1 MRYCKFCG
9 RQLDDG
15 ELCSC
20 PEAMDEY
27 KRLHPAAPA
36 QPAAEN
42 GAAPASPRAAVSPEA
57 PPKPPI
63 SQPRPPTQGDFPK
76 TTAPG
81 WQDAG
86 SFSPPPQAPKAGAG
100 FTPPPPQAPGGG
112 AGFTSPPPQ
121 APKAGTGFTSP
132 PPQAPKAGAGFTP
145 PPPQTPKGGAGFTSP
160 GPGGNYAPP
169 PPQPGNGGA
178 GCNPPPPP
186 PYGGG
191 GGYAPPPR
199 GGFDPQPGGPGPQG
213 GPYAPGWAPYGHP
226 PYGYPPKPN
235 FFNTLLRH
243 LAELFKRP
251 SDAMPT
257 LAQEAH
263 FGEAAIF
270 MGLQALFA
278 GLLAAA
284 LTGQLN
290 RFFRFL
296 GAPDEAL
303 FSGFQSLLVALLL
316 SFALSALTA
325 LIWHGLAR
333 AFGAKL
339 GLVQSCEL
347 VGARSVFV
355 AALDLVCCL
364 LAFINAGAGLFAFF
378 VLGALLTSVCLGAAS
393 YRAPGLSPNRAVYL
407 GMIMALVRM
416 VLMLLF
422 ILLFSQLFLP
432 GYMREALHEFDLEDF
447 LGSLLYMF

>member
-9 RQLDDG
+9 RQLGDG

-36 QPAAEN
+36 QPAPPPAAEK
-42 GAAPASPRAAVSPEA
+42 GAAPAPPRAAVSPDA
-57 PPKPPI
+57 PPRPPI
-63 SQPRPPTQGDFPK
+63 SQPRPPAQAGAQGDFPK

-81 WQDAG
+81 WQ
-86 SFSPPPQAPKAGAG
+86 AGAG
-100 FTPPPPQAPGGG
+100 FTPPPPQAPK
-112 AGFTSPPPQ
+112 P
-121 APKAGTGFTSP
+121 
-132 PPQAPKAGAGFTP
+132 GAGFTP
-145 PPPQTPKGGAGFTSP
+145 P

-169 PPQPGNGGA
+169 PPQPGNGG
-178 GCNPPPPP
+178 GEYNPPPPP

-199 GGFDPQPGGPGPQG
+199 GGFNPQPGSPGPQG
-213 GPYAPGWAPYGHP
+213 WAGYP

-251 SDAMPT
+251 SDTMPT

-290 RFFRFL
+290 RLFRFL

-378 VLGALLTSVCLGAAS
+378 VLGALLTAVCLGAAS

-416 VLMLLF
+416 LLMLLF

-432 GYMREALHEFDLEDF
+432 GYMREALHEFDLGDF

>member
-36 QPAAEN
+36 QPAPPPAAEK
-42 GAAPASPRAAVSPEA
+42 GAAPASPRATVPPEA

-63 SQPRPPTQGDFPK
+63 SQPRPPVQVGAQGDFPK

-81 WQDAG
+81 WQA
-86 SFSPPPQAPKAGAG
+86 
-100 FTPPPPQAPGGG
+100 G

-121 APKAGTGFTSP
+121 APKPGVGFTSP
-132 PPQAPKAGAGFTP
+132 PPQAPKTGAGFTP
-145 PPPQTPKGGAGFTSP
+145 PPPQAPKIGAGFTSP
-160 GPGGNYAPP
+160 GPGGNHAPP
-169 PPQPGNGGA
+169 PPQPGNGG
-178 GCNPPPPP
+178 GGYNPPPPP
-186 PYGGG
+186 PYVGGG
-191 GGYAPPPR
+191 DCCPPPR

-213 GPYAPGWAPYGHP
+213 WAGYP

-290 RFFRFL
+290 RLFRFL

-339 GLVQSCEL
+339 GLVQSFEL

-378 VLGALLTSVCLGAAS
+378 VLGALLTAVCLGAAS

-416 VLMLLF
+416 LLMLLF

-447 LGSLLYMF
+447 LGGLLYMF

>member
-9 RQLDDG
+9 HQLGDG

-36 QPAAEN
+36 QPAPPPAAEK
-42 GAAPASPRAAVSPEA
+42 GAATAPPRAAVSPDA

-63 SQPRPPTQGDFPK
+63 SQPRPPAQAGAQGDFPK

-81 WQDAG
+81 WQ
-86 SFSPPPQAPKAGAG
+86 AGAG
-100 FTPPPPQAPGGG
+100 FTPPPPQAPK
-112 AGFTSPPPQ
+112 P
-121 APKAGTGFTSP
+121 
-132 PPQAPKAGAGFTP
+132 
-145 PPPQTPKGGAGFTSP
+145 GAGFTSP

-169 PPQPGNGGA
+169 PPQPGNGG
-178 GCNPPPPP
+178 GGYNPPPPP
-186 PYGGG
+186 PSDVG
-191 GGYAPPPR
+191 GGYYPPPR

-213 GPYAPGWAPYGHP
+213 WAGYP

-378 VLGALLTSVCLGAAS
+378 VLGALMTSVCLGAAS

-416 VLMLLF
+416 LLMLLF
-422 ILLFSQLFLP
+422 ILLFSQFFLP

>member
-9 RQLDDG
+9 RQLGDG

-36 QPAAEN
+36 QPAPPPAAEK
-42 GAAPASPRAAVSPEA
+42 GAAPAPPRAAVSPDA

-63 SQPRPPTQGDFPK
+63 SQPRPPAQAGAQGDFPK

-81 WQDAG
+81 WQAG
-86 SFSPPPQAPKAGAG
+86 AGFTSPPPQAPKPGAGFTPPPPQAPKAGAG
-100 FTPPPPQAPGGG
+100 FT
-112 AGFTSPPPQ
+112 SPPPQ
-121 APKAGTGFTSP
+121 APKP
-132 PPQAPKAGAGFTP
+132 GAGFTP
-145 PPPQTPKGGAGFTSP
+145 P

-169 PPQPGNGGA
+169 PPQPGNGG
-178 GCNPPPPP
+178 GGYNSPPPP
-186 PYGGG
+186 PYDGGG
-191 GGYAPPPR
+191 DCYPPPR

-290 RFFRFL
+290 RLFRFL

-339 GLVQSCEL
+339 GLVQSFEL

-378 VLGALLTSVCLGAAS
+378 VLGALLTAVCLGAAS

-416 VLMLLF
+416 LLMLLF
-422 ILLFSQLFLP
+422 ILLFSQFFLP

-447 LGSLLYMF
+447 LGGLLYMF

>member
-1 MRYCKFCG
+1 
-9 RQLDDG
+9 
-15 ELCSC
+15 
-20 PEAMDEY
+20 
-27 KRLHPAAPA
+27 
-36 QPAAEN
+36 
-42 GAAPASPRAAVSPEA
+42 
-57 PPKPPI
+57 
-63 SQPRPPTQGDFPK
+63 
-76 TTAPG
+76 
-81 WQDAG
+81 
-86 SFSPPPQAPKAGAG
+86 
-100 FTPPPPQAPGGG
+100 
-112 AGFTSPPPQ
+112 
-121 APKAGTGFTSP
+121 
-132 PPQAPKAGAGFTP
+132 
-145 PPPQTPKGGAGFTSP
+145 
-160 GPGGNYAPP
+160 
-169 PPQPGNGGA
+169 
-178 GCNPPPPP
+178 
-186 PYGGG
+186 
-191 GGYAPPPR
+191 
-199 GGFDPQPGGPGPQG
+199 
-213 GPYAPGWAPYGHP
+213 
-226 PYGYPPKPN
+226 
-235 FFNTLLRH
+235 
-243 LAELFKRP
+243 
-251 SDAMPT
+251 MPT

-339 GLVQSCEL
+339 GLVQSFEL

-378 VLGALLTSVCLGAAS
+378 VLGALMTSVCLGAAS
-393 YRAPGLSPNRAVYL
+393 YQAPGLSPNRAVYL

-416 VLMLLF
+416 LLMLLF
-422 ILLFSQLFLP
+422 ILLFSQFFLP

>member
-9 RQLDDG
+9 RQLGDG

-36 QPAAEN
+36 QPAPPPAAEK
-42 GAAPASPRAAVSPEA
+42 GAATAPPRAAVSPDA

-63 SQPRPPTQGDFPK
+63 SQPRPPAQAGAQGDFPK

-81 WQDAG
+81 WQA
-86 SFSPPPQAPKAGAG
+86 
-100 FTPPPPQAPGGG
+100 G

-121 APKAGTGFTSP
+121 APKP
-132 PPQAPKAGAGFTP
+132 GAGFTP
-145 PPPQTPKGGAGFTSP
+145 PPPQAPKTGAGFTSP

-169 PPQPGNGGA
+169 PPQPGNGG
-178 GCNPPPPP
+178 GGYNPPPPP
-186 PYGGG
+186 PSDGGG
-191 GGYAPPPR
+191 GCYPPPR

-213 GPYAPGWAPYGHP
+213 GPYAPPQWPGNPPDVHP

-235 FFNTLLRH
+235 FFSTLLRH

-339 GLVQSCEL
+339 GLVQSFEL

-355 AALDLVCCL
+355 AALDLICCL

-378 VLGALLTSVCLGAAS
+378 VLGALMTSVCLGAAS

-416 VLMLLF
+416 LLMLLF
-422 ILLFSQLFLP
+422 ILLFSQFFLP
-432 GYMREALHEFDLEDF
+432 GYMREALHEFDLGDF
-447 LGSLLYMF
+447 LGGLLYMF

>member
-9 RQLDDG
+9 RQLGDG

-36 QPAAEN
+36 QPAPPPAAEK
-42 GAAPASPRAAVSPEA
+42 GAATAPPRAAVSPDA

-63 SQPRPPTQGDFPK
+63 SQPRPPAQAGAQGDFPK

-81 WQDAG
+81 WQGAAG
-86 SFSPPPQAPKAGAG
+86 FTPPPPQAPKAGAG
-100 FTPPPPQAPGGG
+100 FMP
-112 AGFTSPPPQ
+112 
-121 APKAGTGFTSP
+121 
-132 PPQAPKAGAGFTP
+132 
-145 PPPQTPKGGAGFTSP
+145 P

-169 PPQPGNGGA
+169 PPQPGNGG
-178 GCNPPPPP
+178 GEYNPPPPP
-186 PYGGG
+186 PSDVG

-213 GPYAPGWAPYGHP
+213 GPYAPPQWPGNPPDVHP

-290 RFFRFL
+290 RLFRFL

-378 VLGALLTSVCLGAAS
+378 VLGALMTSVCLGAAS

-416 VLMLLF
+416 LLMLLF
-422 ILLFSQLFLP
+422 ILLFSQFFLP

>member
-9 RQLDDG
+9 RQLGDG

-36 QPAAEN
+36 QPAPPPAAEK
-42 GAAPASPRAAVSPEA
+42 GAATAPPRAAVSPDA
-57 PPKPPI
+57 PPRPPI
-63 SQPRPPTQGDFPK
+63 SQPRPPAQAGAQGDFPK

-81 WQDAG
+81 WQAG
-86 SFSPPPQAPKAGAG
+86 V
-100 FTPPPPQAPGGG
+100 
-112 AGFTSPPPQ
+112 GFTSPPPQ
-121 APKAGTGFTSP
+121 APKP
-132 PPQAPKAGAGFTP
+132 GAGFTP
-145 PPPQTPKGGAGFTSP
+145 P

-169 PPQPGNGGA
+169 PPQPGNGG
-178 GCNPPPPP
+178 GVYNPPPPP
-186 PYGGG
+186 PYVGGG
-191 GGYAPPPR
+191 GCYPPPR

-213 GPYAPGWAPYGHP
+213 GPYAPPQWPGNPPDVHP

-235 FFNTLLRH
+235 FFSTLLRH

-290 RFFRFL
+290 RLFRFL

-339 GLVQSCEL
+339 SLVQSCEL

-355 AALDLVCCL
+355 AALDLICCL

-378 VLGALLTSVCLGAAS
+378 VLGALMTSVCLGAAS

-416 VLMLLF
+416 LLMLLF

-432 GYMREALHEFDLEDF
+432 GYMREALHEFDLGDF

>member
-9 RQLDDG
+9 RQLGDG

-36 QPAAEN
+36 QPAPPPAAEK
-42 GAAPASPRAAVSPEA
+42 GAAPASPRAAVPPEA

-63 SQPRPPTQGDFPK
+63 SQPRPPAQVRAQGDFPK

-81 WQDAG
+81 WQAG
-86 SFSPPPQAPKAGAG
+86 AGFTSPPPQAPKPGAGFTPPPPQAPKAGAG
-100 FTPPPPQAPGGG
+100 FTPP
-112 AGFTSPPPQ
+112 
-121 APKAGTGFTSP
+121 GT
-132 PPQAPKAGAGFTP
+132 
-145 PPPQTPKGGAGFTSP
+145 
-160 GPGGNYAPP
+160 GGNYAPP
-169 PPQPGNGGA
+169 PPQPGNGG
-178 GCNPPPPP
+178 GGYNPPPPP
-186 PYGGG
+186 PYDGGG
-191 GGYAPPPR
+191 DCYPPPR

-213 GPYAPGWAPYGHP
+213 GPYAPPQWPGNPPDVHP

-235 FFNTLLRH
+235 FFSTLLRH

-339 GLVQSCEL
+339 SLVQSCEL

-355 AALDLVCCL
+355 AALDLICCL

-378 VLGALLTSVCLGAAS
+378 VLGALMTSVCLGAAS

-416 VLMLLF
+416 LLMLLF
-422 ILLFSQLFLP
+422 ILLFSQFFLP

-447 LGSLLYMF
+447 LGGLLYMF

>member
-1 MRYCKFCG
+1 M
-9 RQLDDG
+9 
-15 ELCSC
+15 
-20 PEAMDEY
+20 
-27 KRLHPAAPA
+27 
-36 QPAAEN
+36 
-42 GAAPASPRAAVSPEA
+42 
-57 PPKPPI
+57 
-63 SQPRPPTQGDFPK
+63 
-76 TTAPG
+76 
-81 WQDAG
+81 
-86 SFSPPPQAPKAGAG
+86 
-100 FTPPPPQAPGGG
+100 
-112 AGFTSPPPQ
+112 
-121 APKAGTGFTSP
+121 
-132 PPQAPKAGAGFTP
+132 
-145 PPPQTPKGGAGFTSP
+145 
-160 GPGGNYAPP
+160 
-169 PPQPGNGGA
+169 
-178 GCNPPPPP
+178 
-186 PYGGG
+186 
-191 GGYAPPPR
+191 
-199 GGFDPQPGGPGPQG
+199 
-213 GPYAPGWAPYGHP
+213 

-339 GLVQSCEL
+339 SLVQSCEL

-355 AALDLVCCL
+355 AALDLICCL

-416 VLMLLF
+416 LLMLLF

>member
-9 RQLDDG
+9 RQLGDG

-36 QPAAEN
+36 QPAPPPAAEK
-42 GAAPASPRAAVSPEA
+42 GAAPAPPRAAVSPDA

-63 SQPRPPTQGDFPK
+63 SQPRPPAQAGAQGDFPK

-81 WQDAG
+81 WQ
-86 SFSPPPQAPKAGAG
+86 AGAG
-100 FTPPPPQAPGGG
+100 FTPPPPQAP
-112 AGFTSPPPQ
+112 
-121 APKAGTGFTSP
+121 KA
-132 PPQAPKAGAGFTP
+132 
-145 PPPQTPKGGAGFTSP
+145 GAGFTSP

-169 PPQPGNGGA
+169 PPQPGNGG
-178 GCNPPPPP
+178 GGYNPPPPP
-186 PYGGG
+186 PYVVD
-191 GGYAPPPR
+191 GGYCPPPR

-213 GPYAPGWAPYGHP
+213 GPYAPPQWPGNPPDVHP

-290 RFFRFL
+290 RLFRFL

-339 GLVQSCEL
+339 SLVQSCEL

-416 VLMLLF
+416 LLMLLF

>member
-1 MRYCKFCG
+1 
-9 RQLDDG
+9 
-15 ELCSC
+15 
-20 PEAMDEY
+20 
-27 KRLHPAAPA
+27 
-36 QPAAEN
+36 
-42 GAAPASPRAAVSPEA
+42 
-57 PPKPPI
+57 
-63 SQPRPPTQGDFPK
+63 
-76 TTAPG
+76 
-81 WQDAG
+81 
-86 SFSPPPQAPKAGAG
+86 
-100 FTPPPPQAPGGG
+100 
-112 AGFTSPPPQ
+112 
-121 APKAGTGFTSP
+121 
-132 PPQAPKAGAGFTP
+132 
-145 PPPQTPKGGAGFTSP
+145 
-160 GPGGNYAPP
+160 
-169 PPQPGNGGA
+169 
-178 GCNPPPPP
+178 
-186 PYGGG
+186 
-191 GGYAPPPR
+191 
-199 GGFDPQPGGPGPQG
+199 
-213 GPYAPGWAPYGHP
+213 
-226 PYGYPPKPN
+226 
-235 FFNTLLRH
+235 
-243 LAELFKRP
+243 
-251 SDAMPT
+251 MPT

-290 RFFRFL
+290 RLFRFL

-339 GLVQSCEL
+339 SLVQSCEL

-355 AALDLVCCL
+355 AALDLICCL

-378 VLGALLTSVCLGAAS
+378 VLGALMTSVCLGAAS

-416 VLMLLF
+416 LLMLLF
-422 ILLFSQLFLP
+422 ILLFSQFFLP
-432 GYMREALHEFDLEDF
+432 GYMREALHEFDLGDF

>member
-9 RQLDDG
+9 RQLGDG

-36 QPAAEN
+36 QPAPPPAAEK
-42 GAAPASPRAAVSPEA
+42 GAATAPPRAAVSPDA
-57 PPKPPI
+57 PPRPPI
-63 SQPRPPTQGDFPK
+63 SQPRPPAQAGAQGDFPK

-81 WQDAG
+81 WQA
-86 SFSPPPQAPKAGAG
+86 
-100 FTPPPPQAPGGG
+100 G

-121 APKAGTGFTSP
+121 APKPGVGFTSP
-132 PPQAPKAGAGFTP
+132 PPQAPKP
-145 PPPQTPKGGAGFTSP
+145 GAGFTSP

-169 PPQPGNGGA
+169 PPQPGNGG
-178 GCNPPPPP
+178 GGYNSPPPP
-186 PYGGG
+186 PYDGGG
-191 GGYAPPPR
+191 DCYPPPR

-213 GPYAPGWAPYGHP
+213 GPYAPPQWPGNPPDVHP

-235 FFNTLLRH
+235 FFSTLLRH

-290 RFFRFL
+290 RLFRFL

-339 GLVQSCEL
+339 GLVQSFEL

-378 VLGALLTSVCLGAAS
+378 VLGALLTAVCLGAAR

-416 VLMLLF
+416 LLMLLF

-447 LGSLLYMF
+447 LGGLLYMF

>member
-9 RQLDDG
+9 RQLGDG

-36 QPAAEN
+36 QPAPPPAAEK
-42 GAAPASPRAAVSPEA
+42 GAATAPPRAAVSPDA

-63 SQPRPPTQGDFPK
+63 SQPRPPAQAGAQGDFPK

-81 WQDAG
+81 WQAG
-86 SFSPPPQAPKAGAG
+86 AGFTPPPPQAPKAGAG
-100 FTPPPPQAPGGG
+100 FT
-112 AGFTSPPPQ
+112 SPPPQ
-121 APKAGTGFTSP
+121 APKP
-132 PPQAPKAGAGFTP
+132 GAGFTP
-145 PPPQTPKGGAGFTSP
+145 PPPQAPKPGAGFTPP

-169 PPQPGNGGA
+169 PPQPGNGG
-178 GCNPPPPP
+178 GGYNPPPPP
-186 PYGGG
+186 PYVGG

-213 GPYAPGWAPYGHP
+213 GPYAPGWVPYGHP

-290 RFFRFL
+290 RLFRFL

-355 AALDLVCCL
+355 AALDLICCL

-378 VLGALLTSVCLGAAS
+378 VLGALLTAVCLGAAS

-416 VLMLLF
+416 LLMLLF
-422 ILLFSQLFLP
+422 ILLFSQFFLP

>member
-9 RQLDDG
+9 RQLGDG

-36 QPAAEN
+36 QPAAEK
-42 GAAPASPRAAVSPEA
+42 GAATAPPRAAVSPDA

-63 SQPRPPTQGDFPK
+63 SQPRPPAQAGAQGDFPK

-81 WQDAG
+81 WQ
-86 SFSPPPQAPKAGAG
+86 AGAG
-100 FTPPPPQAPGGG
+100 FTPPPPQAPK
-112 AGFTSPPPQ
+112 T
-121 APKAGTGFTSP
+121 
-132 PPQAPKAGAGFTP
+132 GAGFTP
-145 PPPQTPKGGAGFTSP
+145 PPPQAPKPGAGFTPPPPQAPKPGAGFTPP

-169 PPQPGNGGA
+169 PPQPGNGG
-178 GCNPPPPP
+178 GGYNPPPPP
-186 PYGGG
+186 PYVGG

-213 GPYAPGWAPYGHP
+213 GPYAPGWV

-290 RFFRFL
+290 RLFRFL

-339 GLVQSCEL
+339 SLVQSCEL

-355 AALDLVCCL
+355 AALDLICCL

-378 VLGALLTSVCLGAAS
+378 VLGALMTSVCLGAAS

-416 VLMLLF
+416 LLMLLF
-422 ILLFSQLFLP
+422 ILLFSQFFLP

>member
-9 RQLDDG
+9 HQLGDG

-36 QPAAEN
+36 QPAPPPAAEK
-42 GAAPASPRAAVSPEA
+42 GAATAPPRAAVSPDA

-63 SQPRPPTQGDFPK
+63 SQPRPPAQAGAQGDFPK

-81 WQDAG
+81 WQAG
-86 SFSPPPQAPKAGAG
+86 AGFTPPPPQAPKAGAG
-100 FTPPPPQAPGGG
+100 FT
-112 AGFTSPPPQ
+112 
-121 APKAGTGFTSP
+121 
-132 PPQAPKAGAGFTP
+132 
-145 PPPQTPKGGAGFTSP
+145 SP
-160 GPGGNYAPP
+160 GPGGNHAPP
-169 PPQPGNGGA
+169 PPQPGNGG
-178 GCNPPPPP
+178 GGYNPPPPP
-186 PYGGG
+186 PSDVG
-191 GGYAPPPR
+191 GGYYPPPR

-213 GPYAPGWAPYGHP
+213 WAGYP

-378 VLGALLTSVCLGAAS
+378 VLGALMTSVCLGAAS

-416 VLMLLF
+416 LLMLLF
-422 ILLFSQLFLP
+422 ILLFSQFFLP

>member
-9 RQLDDG
+9 RQLGDG

-36 QPAAEN
+36 QPAPPPAAEK
-42 GAAPASPRAAVSPEA
+42 GAAPAPPRAAVSPDA

-63 SQPRPPTQGDFPK
+63 SQPRPPAQVGAQGDFPK

-81 WQDAG
+81 WQAG
-86 SFSPPPQAPKAGAG
+86 AGFTPPPPQAPKAGAG
-100 FTPPPPQAPGGG
+100 FT
-112 AGFTSPPPQ
+112 SPPPQ
-121 APKAGTGFTSP
+121 APKP
-132 PPQAPKAGAGFTP
+132 GAGFTP
-145 PPPQTPKGGAGFTSP
+145 P

-169 PPQPGNGGA
+169 PPQPGNGG
-178 GCNPPPPP
+178 GGYNPPPPP
-186 PYGGG
+186 PSDVGGG
-191 GGYAPPPR
+191 CYPPPR

-213 GPYAPGWAPYGHP
+213 GPYAPPQWPGNPPDVHP

-235 FFNTLLRH
+235 FFSTLLRH

-290 RFFRFL
+290 RLFRFL

-339 GLVQSCEL
+339 GLVQSFEL

-378 VLGALLTSVCLGAAS
+378 VLGALLTAVCLGAAS

-416 VLMLLF
+416 LLMLLF
-422 ILLFSQLFLP
+422 ILLFSQFFLP

>member
-36 QPAAEN
+36 QPAPPPAAEK
-42 GAAPASPRAAVSPEA
+42 GAAPAPPHAAVSPDA

-63 SQPRPPTQGDFPK
+63 SQPRPPAQAGAQGDFPK

-81 WQDAG
+81 WQ
-86 SFSPPPQAPKAGAG
+86 AGAG
-100 FTPPPPQAPGGG
+100 FTPPPPQAPKPGM
-112 AGFTSPPPQ
+112 GFTSPPPQ
-121 APKAGTGFTSP
+121 APKP
-132 PPQAPKAGAGFTP
+132 
-145 PPPQTPKGGAGFTSP
+145 GAGFTSP

-169 PPQPGNGGA
+169 PPQPGNGG
-178 GCNPPPPP
+178 GGYNPPPPP
-186 PYGGG
+186 PYVGGG
-191 GGYAPPPR
+191 GCCPPPR

-213 GPYAPGWAPYGHP
+213 GPYAPPQWPGNPPDVHP

-290 RFFRFL
+290 RLFRFL

-339 GLVQSCEL
+339 SLVQSCEL

-378 VLGALLTSVCLGAAS
+378 VLGALMTSVCLGAAS

-416 VLMLLF
+416 LLMLLF
-422 ILLFSQLFLP
+422 ILLFSQFFLP

-447 LGSLLYMF
+447 LGGLLYMF

>member
-9 RQLDDG
+9 RQLGDG

-36 QPAAEN
+36 QPAPPPAAEK
-42 GAAPASPRAAVSPEA
+42 GAATAPPRAAVSPDA

-63 SQPRPPTQGDFPK
+63 SQPRPPAQAGAQGDFPK

-81 WQDAG
+81 WQAG
-86 SFSPPPQAPKAGAG
+86 AGFTPPPPQAPKAGAG
-100 FTPPPPQAPGGG
+100 FT
-112 AGFTSPPPQ
+112 SPPPQ
-121 APKAGTGFTSP
+121 APKP
-132 PPQAPKAGAGFTP
+132 GAGFTP
-145 PPPQTPKGGAGFTSP
+145 PPPQAPKTGAGFTPPPPQAPKAGAGFTSP

-169 PPQPGNGGA
+169 PPQPGNGG
-178 GCNPPPPP
+178 GGYNPPPPP
-186 PYGGG
+186 PYVGGG
-191 GGYAPPPR
+191 DCYPPPR

-213 GPYAPGWAPYGHP
+213 GPYAPPQWPGNPPDVHP

-290 RFFRFL
+290 RLFRFL

-339 GLVQSCEL
+339 GLVQSFEL

-378 VLGALLTSVCLGAAS
+378 VLGALLTAVCLGAAS

-416 VLMLLF
+416 LLMLLF
-422 ILLFSQLFLP
+422 ILLFSQFFLP

-447 LGSLLYMF
+447 LGGLLYMF

>member
-27 KRLHPAAPA
+27 KRLHPAAPT

-42 GAAPASPRAAVSPEA
+42 GAAPASPRAAVSPDA

-63 SQPRPPTQGDFPK
+63 SQPRPPAQVGAQGDFPK

-81 WQDAG
+81 WQA
-86 SFSPPPQAPKAGAG
+86 
-100 FTPPPPQAPGGG
+100 G

-121 APKAGTGFTSP
+121 APKPGVGFTSP
-132 PPQAPKAGAGFTP
+132 PPQAPKTGAGFTP
-145 PPPQTPKGGAGFTSP
+145 PPPQAPKTGAGFTSP

-169 PPQPGNGGA
+169 PPQPGNGG
-178 GCNPPPPP
+178 GGYNPPPPP
-186 PYGGG
+186 PSDVG
-191 GGYAPPPR
+191 GGYYPPPR

-213 GPYAPGWAPYGHP
+213 GPYAPGWA

-339 GLVQSCEL
+339 GLVQSFEL

-378 VLGALLTSVCLGAAS
+378 VLGALLTSVCLGAVS

-416 VLMLLF
+416 LLMLLF
-422 ILLFSQLFLP
+422 ILLFSQFFLP

>member
-9 RQLDDG
+9 RQLGDG

-36 QPAAEN
+36 QPAPPPAAEK
-42 GAAPASPRAAVSPEA
+42 GAATAPPRAAVSPDA

-63 SQPRPPTQGDFPK
+63 SQPRPPAQRGAQGDFPK

-81 WQDAG
+81 WQAG
-86 SFSPPPQAPKAGAG
+86 AGFTPPPPQAPKAGAG
-100 FTPPPPQAPGGG
+100 FT
-112 AGFTSPPPQ
+112 SPPPQ
-121 APKAGTGFTSP
+121 APKTGVSFTPP
-132 PPQAPKAGAGFTP
+132 PPQAPKA
-145 PPPQTPKGGAGFTSP
+145 GAGFTSP

-169 PPQPGNGGA
+169 PPQPGNGG
-178 GCNPPPPP
+178 GGYNPPPPP
-186 PYGGG
+186 PSDVGGG
-191 GGYAPPPR
+191 CYPPPR

-213 GPYAPGWAPYGHP
+213 GPYAPGWVPYGHP
-226 PYGYPPKPN
+226 PYVHPPKPN
-235 FFNTLLRH
+235 FFSTLLRH

-378 VLGALLTSVCLGAAS
+378 VLGALMTSVCLGAAS

-416 VLMLLF
+416 LLMLLF

-432 GYMREALHEFDLEDF
+432 GYMREALHEFDLGDF

>member
-36 QPAAEN
+36 QPAPPPAAEK
-42 GAAPASPRAAVSPEA
+42 GAAPAPPRAAVSPDA

-63 SQPRPPTQGDFPK
+63 SQPRPPAQAGAQGDFPK

-81 WQDAG
+81 WQA
-86 SFSPPPQAPKAGAG
+86 
-100 FTPPPPQAPGGG
+100 G

-121 APKAGTGFTSP
+121 APKTGAGFTST
-132 PPQAPKAGAGFTP
+132 PPQAPKAGSGFTP
-145 PPPQTPKGGAGFTSP
+145 PPPQAPKTGAGFTSP

-169 PPQPGNGGA
+169 PPQPGNGG
-178 GCNPPPPP
+178 GGYNPPPPP
-186 PYGGG
+186 PSDGGG
-191 GGYAPPPR
+191 GCYPPPR

-235 FFNTLLRH
+235 FFSTLLRH

-303 FSGFQSLLVALLL
+303 FSGFQSLLVAVFSGNVIQTL
-316 SFALSALTA
+316 SNPNVFSADPYWDLGWLSIPATV
-325 LIWHGLAR
+325 I
-333 AFGAKL
+333 
-339 GLVQSCEL
+339 
-347 VGARSVFV
+347 
-355 AALDLVCCL
+355 
-364 LAFINAGAGLFAFF
+364 
-378 VLGALLTSVCLGAAS
+378 
-393 YRAPGLSPNRAVYL
+393 
-407 GMIMALVRM
+407 
-416 VLMLLF
+416 
-422 ILLFSQLFLP
+422 
-432 GYMREALHEFDLEDF
+432 
-447 LGSLLYMF
+447 